1 MDLIF
6 NLFKIFENF
15 RNFAPD
21 VNELFS
27 KILTV
32 AQMIQPTLKQTITTH
47 FLSLSPFRNSTS
59 LPCSE
64 IFQLIQKW
72 HKVTHFDT
80 IIYPYHG
87 FITRNY
93 TKYSNTGVIAGSKRP
108 FPKRT
113 KFNLAKPKKGDVE
126 WPSTL
131 INFAPTLKN
140 CQLFSMS
147 LVWLLNYDR
156 AKVESISDQNSTK
169 NGRSKIFHVL
179 SYDLK
184 RLFFFSRE
192 YKSFV
197 MMIYSRDLHVTGS
210 E

>member
-93 TKYSNTGVIAGSKRP
+93 TKYSNGRTEKPFSKRP
-108 FPKRT
+108 QSNPRQME
-113 KFNLAKPKKGDVE
+113 KGDVE
-126 WPSTL
+126 WPPTL
-131 INFAPTLKN
+131 TNFAPTLKN
-140 CQLFSMS
+140 CQQFLMS
-147 LVWLLNYDR
+147 LVWLHNYDHANYDR
-156 AKVESISDQNSTK
+156 RN
-169 NGRSKIFHVL
+169 
-179 SYDLK
+179 Y
-184 RLFFFSRE
+184 
-192 YKSFV
+192 
-197 MMIYSRDLHVTGS
+197 
-210 E
+210 